1 MTCDAH
7 LGPIAHGGYCVARV
21 DGRVVFV
28 RGGLPGEDVSIE
40 ITDDSHAS
48 HWFAQVVSIRH
59 PSPYRVTPPCP
70 VAQLCGG
77 CDFQHVELGQ
87 QRELKGAV
95 LAEQLNRIAGIDW
108 HGTVQPIPGSEDGL
122 GWRTRM
128 QYRSLDGVPALRG
141 HRSHDLVAVPDDG
154 CPLAHPAGR
163 AAATVAAPHTQDL
176 LLVTVSAASTD
187 DPQVSVIN
195 DGELVLGATPVTESV
210 GDRRWKVDASGFW
223 QVHPH
228 AAQTLGSVVLEEL
241 APRPGETALDL
252 YCGVGGFA
260 LSIAHEAR
268 ARGAHMDVTG
278 IEITNEAIESARGS
292 AKRHGFAGAVG
303 PLTTPEPSV
312 RAHFDTADATEWARH
327 QPNLPEAVVVN
338 PPRRGIGDALAA
350 VLNDS
355 GVHTIA
361 YSSCNPETLAADLA
375 RMPNYRIAR
384 VRLIDMFPHSAHNEA
399 LVLLTRVT
407 AGES

>member
-59 PSPYRVTPPCP
+59 PSPYRVVPPCP

-77 CDFQHVELGQ
+77 CDFQHVELGR

-163 AAATVAAPHTQDL
+163 AAATAAAPHTQDL

-252 YCGVGGFA
+252 YCGVGLFA
-260 LSIAHEAR
+260 GLLADAGAR
-268 ARGAHMDVTG
+268 VTG
-278 IEITNEAIESARGS
+278 IEISRRAVRLARRNVPGARFIAGRMERSLGRLPRRTN
-292 AKRHGFAGAVG
+292 
-303 PLTTPEPSV
+303 
-312 RAHFDTADATEWARH
+312 
-327 QPNLPEAVVVN
+327 VVVLD
-338 PPRRGIGDALAA
+338 PPRRGAGRKVVEAVAATSPRAIAHVACDPAALARDLKLFAEQGYRPRTIQAFDLFPMTHHVEA
-350 VLNDS
+350 VAILERE
-355 GVHTIA
+355 V
-361 YSSCNPETLAADLA
+361 
-375 RMPNYRIAR
+375 
-384 VRLIDMFPHSAHNEA
+384 
-399 LVLLTRVT
+399 
-407 AGES
+407 

>member
-59 PSPYRVTPPCP
+59 PSPYRVVPPCP

-128 QYRSLDGVPALRG
+128 QYRSLDGTPALRG
-141 HRSHDLVAVPDDG
+141 HRSHDLVG
-154 CPLAHPAGR
+154 
-163 AAATVAAPHTQDL
+163 
-176 LLVTVSAASTD
+176 
-187 DPQVSVIN
+187 N
-195 DGELVLGATPVTESV
+195 
-210 GDRRWKVDASGFW
+210 
-223 QVHPH
+223 
-228 AAQTLGSVVLEEL
+228 
-241 APRPGETALDL
+241 
-252 YCGVGGFA
+252 
-260 LSIAHEAR
+260 LS
-268 ARGAHMDVTG
+268 
-278 IEITNEAIESARGS
+278 
-292 AKRHGFAGAVG
+292 
-303 PLTTPEPSV
+303 
-312 RAHFDTADATEWARH
+312 
-327 QPNLPEAVVVN
+327 
-338 PPRRGIGDALAA
+338 
-350 VLNDS
+350 
-355 GVHTIA
+355 
-361 YSSCNPETLAADLA
+361 
-375 RMPNYRIAR
+375 
-384 VRLIDMFPHSAHNEA
+384 LIHI
-399 LVLLTRVT
+399 
-407 AGES
+407 